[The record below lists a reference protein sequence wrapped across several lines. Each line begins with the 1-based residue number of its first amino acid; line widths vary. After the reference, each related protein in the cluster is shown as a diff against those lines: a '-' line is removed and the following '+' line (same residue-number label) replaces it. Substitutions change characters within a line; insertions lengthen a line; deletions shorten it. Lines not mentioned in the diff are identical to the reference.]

1 MFAKKLAPYRLY
13 VYSDCRT
20 ENPETKVVR
29 REGGVHRVITVISA
43 GTIAFSLSV
52 GGDWRGVLGMQCST
66 LNEELSEQCEQFDF

>member
-1 MFAKKLAPYRLY
+1 MKPSVYVVEKITCFNVREKAGAVYRLY

-43 GTIAFSLSV
+43 GTIAFH
-52 GGDWRGVLGMQCST
+52 
-66 LNEELSEQCEQFDF
+66 